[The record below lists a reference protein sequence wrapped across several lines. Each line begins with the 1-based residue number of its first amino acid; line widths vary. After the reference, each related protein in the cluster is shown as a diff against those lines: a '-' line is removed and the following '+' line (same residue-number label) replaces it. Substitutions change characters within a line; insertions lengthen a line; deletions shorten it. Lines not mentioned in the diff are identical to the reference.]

1 MNANVN
7 VNIMSA
13 TSSSTSAAPVKAA
26 QSPIR
31 ESAKAS
37 ASGQQDTKD
46 SSFSNVLDKTQQD
59 KVSPD
64 KPEQDKPE
72 AKDALEGAK
81 DPLSQAIAVAVVQQ
95 NGARQTSDTKA
106 AASENPVTDSQA
118 ARVLADG
125 QGKAQLTSAAMALSG
140 GQPQL

>member
-1 MNANVN
+1 MNAN

-72 AKDALEGAK
+72 AKDALEGAME
-81 DPLSQAIAVAVVQQ
+81 P
-95 NGARQTSDTKA
+95 
-106 AASENPVTDSQA
+106 
-118 ARVLADG
+118 
-125 QGKAQLTSAAMALSG
+125 
-140 GQPQL
+140 